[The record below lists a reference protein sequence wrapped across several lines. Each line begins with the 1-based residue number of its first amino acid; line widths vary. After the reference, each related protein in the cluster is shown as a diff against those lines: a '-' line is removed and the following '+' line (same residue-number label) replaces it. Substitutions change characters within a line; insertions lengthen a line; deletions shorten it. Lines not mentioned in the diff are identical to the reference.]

1 MESKS
6 RSIACP
12 FEFFETGERIV
23 FEKLARLR
31 AVTRASFSRVS
42 RDTSS
47 ERESGR
53 KTWSGKINRRQSSR
67 DNETKLS
74 SESISPRS
82 LELSS
87 KCTKRFLL
95 PTFDSFLSNRS
106 GKINNE
112 PRIFFLLFPTN
123 LHRLRILS
131 FLSSPIISNDWRGL
145 IHIKKDLNP
154 IFNSDEF
161 LNGGQSR
168 KTWMKRCRGKVS
180 LIVEQ
185 RQARRANSRQLGD
198 PPKGVSR

>member
-1 MESKS
+1 MRS
-6 RSIACP
+6 RV
-12 FEFFETGERIV
+12 RV
-23 FEKLARLR
+23 FPASR
-31 AVTRASFSRVS
+31 VTRRARGN
-42 RDTSS
+42 R
-47 ERESGR
+47 GR
-53 KTWSGKINRRQSSR
+53 KLGLAKLTGDNQVETTKPNFPANQFHLVPSNCRQSARKDFFYQPS
-67 DNETKLS
+67 TTS
-74 SESISPRS
+74 
-82 LELSS
+82 
-87 KCTKRFLL
+87 
-95 PTFDSFLSNRS
+95 TFSFLSNRS

-168 KTWMKRCRGKVS
+168 KTWMKRRRGKVS

-198 PPKGVSR
+198 PPEGVFR

>member
-42 RDTSS
+42 RDASS

-112 PRIFFLLFPTN
+112 YFSSPFLQISTVFEYFPSFPPRLFPT
-123 LHRLRILS
+123 IGE
-131 FLSSPIISNDWRGL
+131 D
-145 IHIKKDLNP
+145 
-154 IFNSDEF
+154 
-161 LNGGQSR
+161 
-168 KTWMKRCRGKVS
+168 
-180 LIVEQ
+180 
-185 RQARRANSRQLGD
+185 
-198 PPKGVSR
+198 